1 MILGLFLS
9 AVLLCLTSASS
20 ELYGKYLSGFTFA
33 SLDKMGKQ
41 MCVRECQSY
50 PGRCKSVNYNR
61 VHLSCDLNTDSATD
75 KPEAIL
81 DREGSTHITISILA
95 NNSVCGDL
103 QCSTQ
108 EKCVVKKS
116 GPSCVFI
123 GCDLPRIKN
132 AEDNGGILMY
142 RKTLQCKTGYRAL
155 ASLMCSERGL
165 DKNATEFRC
174 YKEVDQWTLI
184 YRGQSGGTDSDY
196 LSFISNGTSDET
208 NENVKDEYCTS
219 ITKSPLCTTNYR
231 TSLIDRWESLDIS
244 QVQVALYKNGTKV
257 VDLVFNGTGTNQE
270 SWFSPSQILSSSWSD
285 VLSNQT
291 YRYFDLEGHV
301 TPGQWRNFQ
310 IWKSY
315 GGCPND
321 RFWMASSYAEP
332 GKACAQE
339 QTSTKQYIYCPNT
352 THCNFEQEYEIA
364 DVMTVSIKMSK

>member
-9 AVLLCLTSASS
+9 AVLLCFARASS
-20 ELYGKYLSGFTFA
+20 ELHGKSLSGFTFA

-50 PGRCKSVNYNR
+50 PGRCKSVNYDR
-61 VHLSCDLNTDSATD
+61 VHLSCELNTDSATD

-81 DREGSTHITISILA
+81 DRDGSSYIPISTSA

-103 QCSTQ
+103 QCSSQ

-142 RKTLQCKTGYRAL
+142 RKSLQCKTGYRNM

-165 DKNATEFRC
+165 DKNATEFKC
-174 YKEVDQWTLI
+174 YKEVDGWTLI
-184 YRGQSGGTDSDY
+184 YRGQSGGVDSDY
-196 LSFISNGTSDET
+196 LSFISNSTSDET
-208 NENVKDEYCTS
+208 NENVTDEYCTS
-219 ITKSPLCTTNYR
+219 TFKSSLCTTNYR
-231 TSLIDRWESLDIS
+231 TSLIDRWQSLDIS
-244 QVQVALYKNGTKV
+244 QVQVALYKNGSKV
-257 VDLVFNGTGTNQE
+257 VELVFNATGTSQE

-285 VLSNQT
+285 VTSNQT

-301 TPGQWRNFQ
+301 TSGQWRNFQ

-321 RFWMASSYAEP
+321 IFWMSSSYAEP
-332 GKACAQE
+332 GKACPLE
-339 QTSTKQYIYCPNT
+339 RTSTKQYLYCPKAT
-352 THCNFEQEYEIA
+352 QCNFELGEYTNDTTFNI
-364 DVMTVSIKMSK
+364 MH